1 MKLVTLLTI
10 LRDGALTEQGW
21 EHAMRQKE
29 EKSNYSEAVMTS
41 LKSGSEH
48 AYLRL
53 RPSNRI
59 ADCPV
64 MLYWWEPDSGTYG
77 HH

>member
-1 MKLVTLLTI
+1 
-10 LRDGALTEQGW
+10 
-21 EHAMRQKE
+21 MRQKE

-48 AYLRL
+48 AYLKL

-64 MLYWWEPDSGTYG
+64 MLY
-77 HH
+77 